1 MICVGGKKNQ
11 AQLPPTI
18 SQVLGLGRIV
28 ALQKPNGR
36 VRGIVVGDLLRRMV
50 ARCLAQTYATPIHQA
65 CQPHQFA
72 LSTRAGTEAVV
83 HALTA
88 ATEQTPDLTIL
99 SIDGIGAFDTISRQA
114 MLQGLATVPEANRC
128 IPFVRMFYAQPSA
141 YIWHDNTGAAHTIL
155 QAEGGEQGDPLMPAL
170 FSLGQQ
176 AALQRAQ
183 QELQEGE
190 HLFAFL
196 DDVYVLSQ
204 PARIRPIYDL
214 LAHHLH
220 AHARIRLNSG
230 KTRIWNAAGSEPPN
244 IQDLGPDVWV
254 GNPGL
259 PRTSQGLV
267 ALGAPVGTQEYK
279 QQHLQQT
286 LTQHTELLQAIPTL
300 DDLQASWL
308 LLLFCAS
315 PRCNYHLRMLVPE
328 ETATFAQDHD
338 TAVAA
343 CFTQLLDAGP
353 IPATSLAI
361 AHLPLHMGGL
371 GLSSASVLATPAYW
385 ASWADT
391 LPVLA
396 QQAPQLTRSFLLQL
410 QQPSSATPSLHSA
423 IQTAQRLE
431 QHGWQPPTWN
441 AIVEGE
447 PPPTHPTSHLEGPT
461 FQKGWQRRATQA
473 CHTAFHNEVDNT
485 LEPPARAMLAS
496 QSGPYASRAFTTIPY
511 GPDTSYPPHLFRV
524 ILLRRLRLPLPLTS
538 RTCRCRRILDSLG
551 DHRAACAQSGVL
563 RSRAG
568 PLERATAR
576 ICREA
581 GARVTTNTRVNDL
594 NISHPHQQDDR
605 RIEVIANGL
614 PLWNGAQLAVDTTL
628 VSPLTRDGQPRR
640 RAGRFAGAAL
650 QDARRSKE
658 RTYPDPLNNQR
669 CRLVV
674 LAIEVGGRWS
684 EEAAAFI
691 TNLARARARQAP
703 TILQQSVAAALTAR
717 WSATLTHAAMAPFAA
732 TLLGEATSNLY
743 NVDTN
748 PVNWSQLLAE
758 APPDP
763 PSSSRLPPPA

>member
-1 MICVGGKKNQ
+1 
-11 AQLPPTI
+11 
-18 SQVLGLGRIV
+18 
-28 ALQKPNGR
+28 
-36 VRGIVVGDLLRRMV
+36 
-50 ARCLAQTYATPIHQA
+50 
-65 CQPHQFA
+65 
-72 LSTRAGTEAVV
+72 
-83 HALTA
+83 
-88 ATEQTPDLTIL
+88 
-99 SIDGIGAFDTISRQA
+99 
-114 MLQGLATVPEANRC
+114 
-128 IPFVRMFYAQPSA
+128 MFYAQPSA

-170 FSLGQQ
+170 FSLGQR
-176 AALQRAQ
+176 AALQRVQ

-190 HLFAFL
+190 LLFAFL

-230 KTRIWNAAGSEPPN
+230 KTRIWNGAGSEPPN

-259 PRTSQGLV
+259 PRNSQGLV

-315 PRCNYHLRMLVPE
+315 PRCNYHLRMLAPE

-343 CFTQLLDAGP
+343 CFTQLLDTGP
-353 IPATSLAI
+353 IPPTSLAI

-485 LEPPARAMLAS
+485 LDPPARAMLAS

-538 RTCRCRRILDSLG
+538 RTCRCRRILDPLG

-563 RSRAG
+563 RSRGG

-581 GARVTTNTRVNDL
+581 GARVTTNTSQWPQHQPPPPTRWPPDR
-594 NISHPHQQDDR
+594 SHCQWPPALEWSPAGRGHRPCLTPHSRWPAQTPSRKVRRSRPTRCPQKQRTNLPRPPQQPTLPFGRACNRGGGQMEWGGRRLHQQPGTSPSQTSTHHPPTKRCGRSHRTMVRHVDPCSHDPLRSHSSWRNYTQSLQRRHQSRQLEPTLGGSPAGPSFLQSPPPPCLSIPGPWTFALRASRVPGDCPVKQSKPQTDQDR
-605 RIEVIANGL
+605 FKV
-614 PLWNGAQLAVDTTL
+614 
-628 VSPLTRDGQPRR
+628 
-640 RAGRFAGAAL
+640 FGAA
-650 QDARRSKE
+650 S
-658 RTYPDPLNNQR
+658 
-669 CRLVV
+669 C
-674 LAIEVGGRWS
+674 
-684 EEAAAFI
+684 
-691 TNLARARARQAP
+691 
-703 TILQQSVAAALTAR
+703 
-717 WSATLTHAAMAPFAA
+717 
-732 TLLGEATSNLY
+732 
-743 NVDTN
+743 
-748 PVNWSQLLAE
+748 
-758 APPDP
+758 
-763 PSSSRLPPPA
+763 

>member
-1 MICVGGKKNQ
+1 MQTEKHGWRDNSIEELQSQIQIDVFVGKGPMFLPKRLSCDDEVPHGHVVLSSQ
-11 AQLPPTI
+11 TRWLRQLP
-18 SQVLGLGRIV
+18 
-28 ALQKPNGR
+28 KPNCLQPSVKCSASAGSLLSKSRTAGSEALWWGR
-36 VRGIVVGDLLRRMV
+36 DLLRRMV
-50 ARCLAQTYATPIHQA
+50 ARCLAHTYATPIHQA

-99 SIDGIGAFDTISRQA
+99 SIDGVGAFDTISRQA
-114 MLQGLATVPEANRC
+114 MLQGLAAVPEANRC

-141 YIWHDNTGAAHTIL
+141 YIWHDNAGAARTIL

-170 FSLGQQ
+170 FSLGQR

-230 KTRIWNAAGSEPPN
+230 KPRIWNAAGSEPPN

-315 PRCNYHLRMLVPE
+315 PRCNYHLRMLAPE

-343 CFTQLLDAGP
+343 CFTQLLDTGP

-361 AHLPLHMGGL
+361 AHLPLHLDSPPRPSSPPQPIGPL
-371 GLSSASVLATPAYW
+371 GL
-385 ASWADT
+385 T
-391 LPVLA
+391 LY
-396 QQAPQLTRSFLLQL
+396 
-410 QQPSSATPSLHSA
+410 
-423 IQTAQRLE
+423 
-431 QHGWQPPTWN
+431 
-441 AIVEGE
+441 
-447 PPPTHPTSHLEGPT
+447 
-461 FQKGWQRRATQA
+461 
-473 CHTAFHNEVDNT
+473 
-485 LEPPARAMLAS
+485 
-496 QSGPYASRAFTTIPY
+496 QS
-511 GPDTSYPPHLFRV
+511 
-524 ILLRRLRLPLPLTS
+524 
-538 RTCRCRRILDSLG
+538 
-551 DHRAACAQSGVL
+551 
-563 RSRAG
+563 
-568 PLERATAR
+568 
-576 ICREA
+576 
-581 GARVTTNTRVNDL
+581 
-594 NISHPHQQDDR
+594 
-605 RIEVIANGL
+605 
-614 PLWNGAQLAVDTTL
+614 
-628 VSPLTRDGQPRR
+628 
-640 RAGRFAGAAL
+640 
-650 QDARRSKE
+650 
-658 RTYPDPLNNQR
+658 
-669 CRLVV
+669 
-674 LAIEVGGRWS
+674 
-684 EEAAAFI
+684 
-691 TNLARARARQAP
+691 
-703 TILQQSVAAALTAR
+703 
-717 WSATLTHAAMAPFAA
+717 
-732 TLLGEATSNLY
+732 
-743 NVDTN
+743 
-748 PVNWSQLLAE
+748 
-758 APPDP
+758 
-763 PSSSRLPPPA
+763 